1 MPYGVW
7 LFSLTG
13 FSAIPPTRDIFINL
27 PVKNFKRVISIS
39 LFLAVIAYAIFI
51 FSVLG
56 TSGSLTTV
64 DALSGIKNAMGAK
77 VMAIGSIIGFL
88 AVFTSF
94 IALAVDMKS
103 MFRYDYKIH
112 RFPAWLLAVV
122 PPVAFYLYLYFKNVD
137 SLVNILAIIG
147 SVGMGILGIFVVLM
161 RHKIVKI
168 LKAGDKDDVVAEIDS
183 REIKIRK
190 KLEIIILIGIIS
202 AVLYDIWNTV
212 FRL

>member
-1 MPYGVW
+1 M
-7 LFSLTG
+7 
-13 FSAIPPTRDIFINL
+13 
-27 PVKNFKRVISIS
+27 
-39 LFLAVIAYAIFI
+39 
-51 FSVLG
+51 
-56 TSGSLTTV
+56 
-64 DALSGIKNAMGAK
+64 
-77 VMAIGSIIGFL
+77 
-88 AVFTSF
+88 
-94 IALAVDMKS
+94 
-103 MFRYDYKIH
+103 
-112 RFPAWLLAVV
+112 
-122 PPVAFYLYLYFKNVD
+122 
-137 SLVNILAIIG
+137 NILAIIG